1 MRRVEKGE
9 ERRMAAVR
17 GDTILIA
24 VADFCFAQGELSG
37 GQVKISKWHRSGTHF
52 CKKCWHCFG
61 PEKPQLHSP
70 GGQAIRG
77 HFSFS

>member
-24 VADFCFAQGELSG
+24 VADFCFCTG
-37 GQVKISKWHRSGTHF
+37 
-52 CKKCWHCFG
+52 
-61 PEKPQLHSP
+61 
-70 GGQAIRG
+70 
-77 HFSFS
+77 